1 MIDFARERPCPC
13 GRGTYKVEEFDRDW
27 GQSDER
33 WTMQCVE
40 CRQRY
45 VAFHYAYTE
54 KGRHWR
60 AYVWVLRSDA
70 DELSRLDA
78 VLKETEAQIL
88 ESAAVSYLE
97 AWMALCYTSA
107 PKKRLWEILTD
118 GGAAPYPSLTTF
130 YKHAKGVGIERY
142 WRHEFSIRN
151 MPRIIEF
158 LGIDDA
164 MLRAQLARVAEL
176 RTQRQAFELEL
187 TAGGFA

>member
-1 MIDFARERPCPC
+1 
-13 GRGTYKVEEFDRDW
+13 
-27 GQSDER
+27 
-33 WTMQCVE
+33 MQCVE

-45 VAFHYAYTE
+45 VAFQYAYTE

-60 AYVWVLRSDA
+60 AYVWVLKSNV

-78 VLKETEAQIL
+78 ALNETEAEIL
-88 ESAAVSYLE
+88 ERAAVSYL
-97 AWMALCYTSA
+97 APWMALCDISA

-130 YKHAKGVGIERY
+130 YKHAKRVGIEHY

-151 MPRIIEF
+151 IPRIIES

-164 MLRAQLARVAEL
+164 VLSAQLARVAEL
-176 RTQRQAFELEL
+176 RTQRQDFELEL